1 VAGLGL
7 TTTGPPMVRA
17 WAYTHARTRV
27 RIVEFSPELL
37 TLPPPEL
44 FATFQDRIVA
54 HLGVP
59 LSAVHWECT

>member
-1 VAGLGL
+1 
-7 TTTGPPMVRA
+7 MRM
-17 WAYTHARTRV
+17 
-27 RIVEFSPELL
+27 VEFSPGLL
-37 TLPPPEL
+37 TEAPAEL